1 MAKGQKES
9 NKEIRKSQAEKP
21 KAGPGA
27 ETQRRRAIAR
37 WENEGGAGPCGPQMA
52 GSDEPLIRQEG
63 P

>member
-1 MAKGQKES
+1 MAKGKKES
-9 NKEIRKSQAEKP
+9 NKEIRRPQAEKP

-37 WENEGGAGPCGPQMA
+37 WENEGGAGACGPQVA
-52 GSDEPLIRQEG
+52 GSDESLIRQNR